1 MFEKIGNVR
10 NILFNYNQ
18 DKIIL
23 KLSLDLY
30 PYQVITLAKLLTTI
44 HWLALRLGDPN
55 GGKLGSALTELLQE
69 HFPLSF
75 YQNNLTVKTEKGQ
88 TS

>member
-44 HWLALRLGDPN
+44 H
-55 GGKLGSALTELLQE
+55 LL
-69 HFPLSF
+69 
-75 YQNNLTVKTEKGQ
+75 
-88 TS
+88 